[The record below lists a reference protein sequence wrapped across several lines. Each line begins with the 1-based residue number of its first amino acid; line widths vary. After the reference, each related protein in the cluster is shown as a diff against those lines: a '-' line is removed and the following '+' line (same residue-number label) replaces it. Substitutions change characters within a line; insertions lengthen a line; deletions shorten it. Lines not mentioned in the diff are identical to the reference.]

1 VINVLVL
8 SPFNDVLFKY
18 IDHNIFIKEK
28 SKEVPLAYIKLLKG
42 LKIDRK
48 HRILCPA
55 TGRKPKSVNNF
66 ELKETAVIS
75 YNKTN

>member
-1 VINVLVL
+1 MVL
-8 SPFNDVLFKY
+8 SPFNDTLFKY

-28 SKEVPLAYIKLLKG
+28 SKEVPLAYIKLPKG
-42 LKIDRK
+42 LKTRRK

-55 TGRKPKSVNNF
+55 TGRKPKSINNIK
-66 ELKETAVIS
+66 LKETVLIF